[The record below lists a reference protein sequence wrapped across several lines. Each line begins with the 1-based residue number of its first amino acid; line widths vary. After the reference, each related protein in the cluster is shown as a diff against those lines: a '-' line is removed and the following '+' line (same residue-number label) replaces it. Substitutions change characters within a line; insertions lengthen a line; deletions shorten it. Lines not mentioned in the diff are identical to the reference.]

1 MISGIY
7 ILLQLFTLVKGG
19 ILTQRKA
26 EQIMDGGLYL
36 NRFFWTFAH
45 LFPKHDIWYT
55 ELSANEIRLAAERVL
70 FNEEE

>member
-1 MISGIY
+1 
-7 ILLQLFTLVKGG
+7 
-19 ILTQRKA
+19 
-26 EQIMDGGLYL
+26 MDGGLYL